1 MTNHVLLNNI
11 DHANL
16 KVKTGHSSLYGSRVG
31 LAPVFPTEFSE
42 VQREYPILLRRDNEK
57 GGFQAVALL
66 GFAEDENLFLD
77 ESPQSPDR
85 AVWNAGYVPCILERG
100 PFLIGFREQESG
112 DVARRDPVIHVDM
125 DSPRIDGESGEA
137 VFLPHGGNSPYL
149 ERIASILKSIHAGMA
164 ISDDMFKLFSEFNLV
179 EPVDLDI
186 EIHRDES
193 LKLSGYFTVNEETL
207 GKLDGPSLKR
217 LNEAGFL
224 AYAYFIAASLGNIRR
239 LIQRKRLRLMNA
251 SKLQAE
257 HQGV

>member
-16 KVKTGHSSLYGSRVG
+16 KVKTGHSGLYGSRVG

-42 VQREYPILLRRDNEK
+42 VQREYPILLRRNNAESC
-57 GGFQAVALL
+57 FQAVALL

-77 ESPQSPDR
+77 ESAQSPDH
-85 AVWNAGYVPCILERG
+85 AVWRADYVPCILERG

-112 DVARRDPVIHVDM
+112 GVKRREPIIHVDM

-149 ERIASILKSIHAGMA
+149 ERVASILKSIHDGMA
-164 ISDDMFKLFSEFNLV
+164 ISDDMFKLFSELDLI
-179 EPVDLDI
+179 EPVNLDI
-186 EIHRDES
+186 EIHRDE
-193 LKLSGYFTVNEETL
+193 KLQLAGYFTVNEEAL
-207 GKLDGPSLKR
+207 GKLDGAALKR
-217 LNEAGFL
+217 LNDAGFL

-239 LIQRKRLRLMNA
+239 LIQRKRQRIMNA
-251 SKLQAE
+251 SKVSAKQ
-257 HQGV
+257 